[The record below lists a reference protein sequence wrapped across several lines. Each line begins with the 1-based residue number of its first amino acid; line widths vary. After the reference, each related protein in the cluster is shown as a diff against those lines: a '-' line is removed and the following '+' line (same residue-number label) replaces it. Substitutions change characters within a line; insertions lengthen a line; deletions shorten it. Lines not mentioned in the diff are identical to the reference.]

1 MTTPMDIFD
10 DAFFSEEETE
20 ARVLT
25 VMVPSDVNK
34 RTDIWLMEQ
43 FPEFSRSRIQTFIWQ
58 KQITCDGGSVKASAT
73 PRAGQLFEITVP
85 PPVPALPRPEN
96 IPLDIIYE
104 DPHCLVLNKPAGL
117 VVHPAAGH
125 PTGTLVNALLH
136 YCRDLKGIGGVERP
150 GIVHR
155 LDKDTTGL
163 IIIAKN
169 DMAMTAFVD
178 LFHAKL
184 VTKVYLT
191 LVHGCPALPD
201 GRIENLMA
209 RKPQNRQR
217 MAIVEKNGRT
227 AITNYRVE
235 KKFTAASLVQ
245 CQIETGRTHQ
255 IRVHMRSLGC
265 PILGDRAYGRPA
277 ADKDL
282 PLLPPRQML
291 HASQLSFIHPIT
303 GVPLSFAAPLPSD
316 FLAVLASLEQCPPPT
331 FEG

>member
-10 DAFFSEEETE
+10 DAFFAEEETE
-20 ARVLT
+20 GRVLT
-25 VMVPSDVNK
+25 VMVPCDVSK
-34 RTDIWLMEQ
+34 RTDLWLMEQ
-43 FPEFSRSRIQTFIWQ
+43 FPEFSRSRIQAFIWQ

-85 PPVPALPRPEN
+85 PPTPALPRPEN
-96 IPLDIIYE
+96 IPLNIIYE
-104 DPHCLVLNKPAGL
+104 DPHCLVLNKPVGL
-117 VVHPAAGH
+117 VVHPAVGH

-155 LDKDTTGL
+155 LDKDTSGL

-169 DMAMTAFVD
+169 DIAMNAFVT
-178 LFHAKL
+178 LFHDKL
-184 VTKVYLT
+184 ITKVYLT
-191 LVHGCPALPD
+191 LVHGCPDPLD

-209 RKPQNRQR
+209 RKPYNRQR
-217 MAIVEKNGRT
+217 MAIVEQNGRK

-235 KKFTAASLVQ
+235 KKFTAASLVR

-265 PILGDRAYGRPA
+265 PILGDKAYGRPA
-277 ADKDL
+277 ADKEL
-282 PLLPPRQML
+282 PLPPDRQML
-291 HASQLSFIHPIT
+291 HAAQLSFIHPVT
-303 GVPLSFAAPLPSD
+303 GAPLSFEAPFPDD
-316 FLAVLASLEQCPPPT
+316 FAAVLASLERT
-331 FEG
+331 HD